1 MSFSGA
7 KMRFADFVCFEATV
21 PELKAR
27 SRDEVITELIEAIT
41 AAGRLKKSDCADV
54 IKALINREKEASTGL
69 GKGVAVPHVKHS
81 AVDSPVCVVGRS
93 SVGIDFVSL
102 DKQPVYMVLLL
113 LSPAEEP
120 ERHLEAMEKIF
131 EHIQKDNFR
140 KFLRQSQTAEQI
152 NELFAEADEA
162 MSP

>member
-1 MSFSGA
+1 MDFSGA
-7 KMRFADFVCFEATV
+7 KMKFADFVCFEATV
-21 PELKAR
+21 PELKAK

-41 AAGRLKKSDCADV
+41 AAGHLKKSDCADV
-54 IKALINREKEASTGL
+54 IKAVINRENEASTGL

-81 AVDSPVCVVGRS
+81 SVKQPVCAVGRS
-93 SVGIDFVSL
+93 DCGIDFASL
-102 DKQPVYMVLLL
+102 DKQPVYVVLLL

-131 EHIQKDNFR
+131 EHIQQDKFR

-152 NELFAEADEA
+152 NDILLESDEA